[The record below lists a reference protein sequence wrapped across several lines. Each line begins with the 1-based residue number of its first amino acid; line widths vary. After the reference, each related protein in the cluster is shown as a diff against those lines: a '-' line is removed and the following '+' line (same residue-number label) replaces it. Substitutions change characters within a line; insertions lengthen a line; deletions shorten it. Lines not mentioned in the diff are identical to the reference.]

1 MNIKQMVFASYTE
14 EDIEYR
20 WIVYDDDN
28 LDTPPL
34 FSGGGDT
41 EEEAIDNCSKAY
53 YFACRDSETDI
64 L

>member
-41 EEEAIDNCSKAY
+41 EEEAMEKCQKEYERI
-53 YFACRDSETDI
+53 CRELGVD
-64 L
+64 LV